1 VQCGIYSPRL
11 SAREQNISTRNEIGV
26 RNRAKISAANDVR
39 RESPGTDSLI
49 FCSIQLRT
57 HHLRGKF

>member
-1 VQCGIYSPRL
+1 VQCGNYLPRM
-11 SAREQNISTRNEIGV
+11 SVHEQKISTRNEIGA
-26 RNRAKISAANDVR
+26 RNRVKISAANDVR

-49 FCSIQLRT
+49 FCSIQLRA